1 MRQVASLWTF
11 EGGFIPRLRR
21 GGHTS
26 VVVSRIH
33 AGRGLTTEMVRYPD
47 RDRAHKAA
55 LIKQP
60 YRKTYVREYVVALNS
75 IKARWGFTSAEV
87 DVFL

>member
-1 MRQVASLWTF
+1 
-11 EGGFIPRLRR
+11 
-21 GGHTS
+21 
-26 VVVSRIH
+26 
-33 AGRGLTTEMVRYPD
+33 MVRYPD